1 MSATLLPLNPV
12 PQLGQFASTQV
23 GTHQS
28 FILLRYA
35 RPKQPAGSVVLG
47 LPYWG
52 GAMESEEFIRRL
64 RGGDTRVFDDLM
76 PTLLRLTYSA
86 CKQHGV
92 IDDRRED
99 FAQDVAL
106 KVFSKWQS
114 FEGHSRLSTW
124 IYSIASH
131 TVLDALQLAQA
142 RRERTTAEA
151 DDPVLGEAA
160 TPLWAAAG
168 ASSSPEQRRC
178 VQAVLDELER
188 EPPARKG
195 SMRKVDLL
203 RWCVLN
209 SPTTVELAAFLNTSE
224 GAARQRMTYLR
235 KEIEA
240 LCKHHC
246 GTAECS
252 LH

>member
-1 MSATLLPLNPV
+1 
-12 PQLGQFASTQV
+12 
-23 GTHQS
+23 
-28 FILLRYA
+28 
-35 RPKQPAGSVVLG
+35 
-47 LPYWG
+47 
-52 GAMESEEFIRRL
+52 MESDEFIRRM
-64 RGGDTRVFDDLM
+64 RAGDTRVFDDLM
-76 PTLLRLTYSA
+76 PILLRLTYSA
-86 CKQHGV
+86 CRQHGV

-131 TVLDALQLAQA
+131 TALDALQLSQA
-142 RRERTTAEA
+142 RRERTTADA

-160 TPLWAAAG
+160 TPLWAAVG

-178 VQAVLDELER
+178 VQAVIDELER

-195 SMRKVDLL
+195 SMRKADLL
-203 RWCVLN
+203 RWWVLN
-209 SPTTVELAAFLNTSE
+209 SPTTEELAAFLQTSE

-240 LCKHHC
+240 LCQHHC

-252 LH
+252 LD